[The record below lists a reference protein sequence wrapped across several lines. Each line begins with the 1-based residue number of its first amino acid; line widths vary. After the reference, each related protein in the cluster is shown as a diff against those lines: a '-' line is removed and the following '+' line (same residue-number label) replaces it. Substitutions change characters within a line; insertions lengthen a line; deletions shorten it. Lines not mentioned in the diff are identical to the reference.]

1 MSISFSENEIRTLIF
16 ITSSL
21 EPTNPR
27 AIQKEL
33 CILKGSVSR
42 IITRLQ
48 DKGLVERAGGEIL
61 LAGTPPTE
69 AFKRLYYTHRA
80 SPLPE
85 ILSGRRVKLL
95 LRLDSTQKSLEAL
108 AEETGISSDTIYYYL
123 QDFLHLGITS
133 RSRKGRAYLYTFNH
147 ILWRDL
153 KDFISSLQEYQVL
166 RLVPREAL
174 FIKSYEDSVLFKSLR
189 RQNATPT
196 SFSAYRDYGI
206 KLGLRDNYYT
216 LPERRLPIQEIFIH
230 SLDSA
235 EDYRQ
240 RLFCILFY
248 LKNRD
253 GLKDARHP
261 MMESIRAALKGENI
275 NGYPSRDEIEE
286 QAELYEITDIEP
298 RRRGGDPEKPG
309 GAFGRAGTGPD
320 HRRSSNAGAGIE
332 GCDHGHRSGLPGCSR
347 QGQAA

>member
-332 GCDHGHRSGLPGCSR
+332 GCDQGHRSSLPGCSR

>member
-33 CILKGSVSR
+33 GILKGSVSR

-85 ILSGRRVKLL
+85 ILSGQRVKLL
-95 LRLDSTQKSLEAL
+95 LRLDSSQKSLEAL

-123 QDFLHLGITS
+123 QGFLHLGITS
-133 RSRKGRAYLYTFNH
+133 RSRKERAYLYTFNH

-174 FIKSYEDSVLFKSLR
+174 LIKSYEDSVLFKSLR
-189 RQNATPT
+189 RQDATLT
-196 SFSAYRDYGI
+196 SFSAYREYGI
-206 KLGLRDNYYT
+206 QLGLRDNYCT
-216 LPERRLPIQEIFIH
+216 LPERRLSIQEIFIH

-261 MMESIRAALKGENI
+261 MMESIRAALRGEHI

-298 RRRGGDPEKPG
+298 
-309 GAFGRAGTGPD
+309 
-320 HRRSSNAGAGIE
+320 
-332 GCDHGHRSGLPGCSR
+332 
-347 QGQAA
+347 